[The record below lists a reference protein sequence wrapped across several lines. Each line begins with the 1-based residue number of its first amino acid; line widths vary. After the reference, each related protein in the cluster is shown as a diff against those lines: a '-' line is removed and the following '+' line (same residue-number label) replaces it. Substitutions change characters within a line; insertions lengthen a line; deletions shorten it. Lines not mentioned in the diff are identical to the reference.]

1 MALAEISAIHIHTE
15 GHIMLSSISAVIMNG
30 ANQSDM
36 QVTAG
41 SASNNSGSTVT
52 DVAVSDKSSAAITDT
67 VSLSPETA
75 HAIASGTNMPIN
87 GFNKYFPVRAGFTS
101 TALSN
106 AVTEPGIQT
115 SSSGKNFNEV
125 ALDARA
131 RMDANYAAM
140 SASGKPYDSNSWE
153 GVDSAALMGELD
165 RRSLYAVSSNTGGLF
180 TQDEQSTAQSYMNQQ
195 QGMAMGLGGGP
206 IRLAGEFNVTYGK
219 TPTLTG
225 DYASVGKAGVLF
237 LDKVS
242 NEEKSSVLWAMN
254 RAGSQEAYE
263 SGMELMGRKPE
274 NLDSDIPLVK
284 LIRAAMATMQNDS
297 GRGMSTGSITNAA
310 ELKNQ
315 AWFKGFESQ
324 LDAALMETKSFLMG
338 GH

>member
-1 MALAEISAIHIHTE
+1 MI
-15 GHIMLSSISAVIMNG
+15 SSISAVLIG
-30 ANQSDM
+30 STSQSEK
-36 QVTAG
+36 QVTAV
-41 SASNNSGSTVT
+41 SATNDSGSRVT
-52 DVAVSDKSSAAITDT
+52 GLAVSDKSSASVTDT

-75 HAIASGTNMPIN
+75 NAIASSTNMPIN
-87 GFNKYFPVRAGFTS
+87 GLNKYFPVRAGFTS

-131 RMDANYAAM
+131 SMDAKYAAM
-140 SASGKPYDSNSWE
+140 SASGKPYDLNSRE
-153 GVDSAALMGELD
+153 GADSAALMGELD
-165 RRSLYAVSSNTGGLF
+165 RRSLYAVSSNTGGFF

-195 QGMAMGLGGGP
+195 QGLAMGLYAGP
-206 IRLAGEFNVTYGK
+206 TRLSGEFGVGNN
-219 TPTLTG
+219 PALTG
-225 DYASVGKAGVLF
+225 DYASAGKAGVSF

-242 NEEKSSVLWAMN
+242 TEEKTSVAWAVN
-254 RAGSQEAYE
+254 RASAQRGYE

-284 LIRAAMATMQNDS
+284 LIRAAMATMQNAP
-297 GRGMSTGSITNAA
+297 GRGITTGSITNAA

-324 LDAALMETKSFLMG
+324 LDVALLETNTFLMG

>member
-1 MALAEISAIHIHTE
+1 MIS
-15 GHIMLSSISAVIMNG
+15 SMNTVPVG
-30 ANQSDM
+30 RPHPSDK
-36 QVTAG
+36 QVAAG
-41 SASNNSGSTVT
+41 SASNNSGS
-52 DVAVSDKSSAAITDT
+52 DQSSAAVTDT

-75 HAIASGTNMPIN
+75 NAIASGTNKPIN

-106 AVTEPGIQT
+106 AVTEPGMQT
-115 SSSGKNFNEV
+115 RSAGKNFNEV

-131 RMDANYAAM
+131 GMDAKYAAM
-140 SASGKPYDSNSWE
+140 SASGKPYDPNSRE

-180 TQDEQSTAQSYMNQQ
+180 TQGEQSTANTYMNQQ
-195 QGMAMGLGGGP
+195 LGLAMGLYAGP
-206 IRLAGEFNVTYGK
+206 IRLAGEFAVAYGK

-225 DYASVGKAGVLF
+225 DNASVGMDGVLF

-254 RAGSQEAYE
+254 RASAQRAYE
-263 SGMELMGRKPE
+263 SGMEQMGRTPE

-284 LIRAAMATMQNDS
+284 LIRAAMATMQNDP
-297 GRGMSTGSITNAA
+297 GRGITTGSITNAA

-315 AWFKGFESQ
+315 AWFKGFESR
-324 LDAALMETKSFLMG
+324 LDGALMETESLLMG
-338 GH
+338 GPPS

>member
-1 MALAEISAIHIHTE
+1 MISSMSTVLI
-15 GHIMLSSISAVIMNG
+15 GS
-30 ANQSDM
+30 ANQTDK
-36 QVTAG
+36 QVTVG
-41 SASNNSGSTVT
+41 RASNNSGSTVT
-52 DVAVSDKSSAAITDT
+52 GVALSDQSSASVTDT

-75 HAIASGTNMPIN
+75 NAITSGTNMPIN

-106 AVTEPGIQT
+106 AVTEPGIQA

-131 RMDANYAAM
+131 RMDAKYAAM

-180 TQDEQSTAQSYMNQQ
+180 TQDEQSNANTFMNQQ
-195 QGMAMGLGGGP
+195 LGLAMGLYAGP
-206 IRLAGEFNVTYGK
+206 IRLAGEFAVTYGK
-219 TPTLTG
+219 SPILTG
-225 DYASVGKAGVLF
+225 DSASIGKSGVLF

-254 RAGSQEAYE
+254 RASAQRAYE
-263 SGMELMGRKPE
+263 SGMELMGRTPE

-284 LIRAAMATMQNDS
+284 LIRAAMATMQNEPGS
-297 GRGMSTGSITNAA
+297 GITTGSITNAT

-315 AWFKGFESQ
+315 AWFNGFESQ
-324 LDAALMETKSFLMG
+324 LDAALMETKIFLMDR
-338 GH
+338 H